1 MSIQVTEA
9 EWKILE
15 VLWQSAPRT
24 IAQITKALHQ
34 ATGWSRHVVI
44 TLLKRM
50 EEKGT
55 VEADLSDKVKRY
67 NPKVNQKEATIQQ
80 TDKFLSHVFGGN
92 ASLLVSQLVDTG
104 ELTQED
110 LEEILKVFQKG
121 KS

>member
-24 IAQITKALHQ
+24 IADITKTLHQ

-55 VEADLSDKVKRY
+55 VEADLSGKVKRY
-67 NPKVNQKEATIQQ
+67 NPKVSQKEASIQE
-80 TDKFLSHVFGGN
+80 TNKFLSHVFGGN

-110 LEEILKVFQKG
+110 LEEILKVFQKR
-121 KS
+121 KN